1 MSDQSLIYEKLL
13 QIEAALERINRRFSG
28 IESPDDFLDS
38 DRGLD
43 MLDGIGMMLIAIG
56 ENLKKIDR
64 DTQGLL
70 LQRYNSI
77 DWKGAKGVRDI
88 LSHHYFDLDATEI
101 FNICQK
107 EIPALTSAI
116 ELMISEYKNPPT
128 P

>member
-1 MSDQSLIYEKLL
+1 MSDPYLIYEKLL

-64 DTQGLL
+64 DTAGAL

-107 EIPALTSAI
+107 EIPALTSVI
-116 ELMISEYKNPPT
+116 KLMISEYKNSPT

>member
-70 LQRYNSI
+70 LQRYKSI

-88 LSHHYFDLDATEI
+88 LSHNYFDLDATEI

-107 EIPALTSAI
+107 EIPALTSVI
-116 ELMISEYKNPPT
+116 KLMISEYKNPPT